1 MCDFGSIR
9 TILHQEHLELLD
21 IADHELVP
29 STREAMPRL
38 LVGAVADV
46 YQFGQ
51 ALESASQNIAR
62 ALRDQRMENRLEHFQ
77 KRLRDCAIVRQEHDE
92 LRNVRT
98 NSEGDGCVVHCHRND
113 TAKHS

>member
-1 MCDFGSIR
+1 VCDFGSIR

-21 IADHELVP
+21 IVDHELVP

-77 KRLRDCAIVRQEHDE
+77 KRLRDCAIVRQEHD
-92 LRNVRT
+92 
-98 NSEGDGCVVHCHRND
+98 
-113 TAKHS
+113 